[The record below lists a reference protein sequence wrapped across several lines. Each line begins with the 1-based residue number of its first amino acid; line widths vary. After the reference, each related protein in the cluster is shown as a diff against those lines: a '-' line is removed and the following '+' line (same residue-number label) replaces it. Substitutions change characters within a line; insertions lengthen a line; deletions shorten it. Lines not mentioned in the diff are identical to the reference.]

1 MGSILYSC
9 NMKIFCLYLSLAL
22 AVTTAQK
29 NGGQIPP
36 PPPPGLCLDPRMMSA
51 VCTINTEIG
60 SKMEEAHLQCAA
72 AAQVQER
79 KKKKNNKKIKGKK
92 GKGKRCDVD
101 LDTLDEFF
109 ANVWQKKACILKKVG
124 WVSQEGEIAA
134 DNIMAGIATL
144 DPRLSEG
151 LSDTKDLCGAEAA
164 NVTIES
170 MFSGEDF
177 VQVEIQAEDA
187 PLTSDDDCKV
197 EKLDEER
204 VASIE
209 KSLKKLSYVACVH
222 GNFMTAC
229 GNFILDQMGEM
240 VRYMT
245 KGGFTSLPA
254 MNSSTA

>member
-1 MGSILYSC
+1 MGSILFFS
-9 NMKIFCLYLSLAL
+9 NMNIFCLYLSLAL

-36 PPPPGLCLDPRMMSA
+36 PPQGLCLDPRMMSA

-60 SKMEEAHLQCAA
+60 SKMEEARLQCAA

-79 KKKKNNKKIKGKK
+79 KKKKNKKNKGKK

-109 ANVWQKKACILKKVG
+109 ADVWQKKACILRKVG

-170 MFSGEDF
+170 MFSGED
-177 VQVEIQAEDA
+177 
-187 PLTSDDDCKV
+187 L
-197 EKLDEER
+197 
-204 VASIE
+204 
-209 KSLKKLSYVACVH
+209 
-222 GNFMTAC
+222 
-229 GNFILDQMGEM
+229 
-240 VRYMT
+240 
-245 KGGFTSLPA
+245 
-254 MNSSTA
+254 

>member
-1 MGSILYSC
+1 MGSSLYSR
-9 NMKIFCLYLSLAL
+9 NMNIFYISL
-22 AVTTAQK
+22 VIVGVTAQQ
-29 NGGQIPP
+29 NGDQMPP
-36 PPPPGLCLDPRMMSA
+36 TPSGLCLDPRMMSA

-60 SKMEEAHLQCAA
+60 MKMEQAHFNCAA
-72 AAQVQER
+72 ASEVQER
-79 KKKKNNKKIKGKK
+79 KKKNKNKGKGKGK

-101 LDTLDEFF
+101 LDTIDEFF
-109 ANVWQKKACILKKVG
+109 ADVWQKKACILKEVG
-124 WVSQEGEIAA
+124 WVSQEGEIIP

-151 LSDTKDLCGAEAA
+151 LSDTKELCGSEAA

-187 PLTSDDDCKV
+187 PLTADDDCKV
-197 EKLDEER
+197 EKLDEEK
-204 VASIE
+204 VAAIE
-209 KSLKKLSYVACVH
+209 SSLKKLSYVACVH

-229 GNFILDQMGEM
+229 GNFILEQMGEM

-245 KGGFTSLPA
+245 EGGFTSLPA
-254 MNSSTA
+254 RNSTTA